1 MRYSDDFLRENI
13 KLLEML
19 AHGVG
24 LPQVFLAIQGIKRII
39 CFDIFI
45 YNTFT
50 INMRGHTKLEEN
62 VETVRIV

>member
-24 LPQVFLAIQGIKRII
+24 LPQVFLAIQGIKI
-39 CFDIFI
+39 CFDSFI

-50 INMRGHTKLEEN
+50 INMRTKKELEEN

>member
-24 LPQVFLAIQGIKRII
+24 LPQVFLAIQGIKRNY
-39 CFDIFI
+39 FVIFI

-50 INMRGHTKLEEN
+50 INIRTQRELEEN